1 MVKKIDTKEV
11 DLLSYWMPLLRKI
24 KEFKEIAKTEE
35 PELRYI
41 LEAIDRTLANMFIE
55 TADEYGI
62 KRFEN
67 MMGLYPEEGDSLETR
82 RFNVLIKWN
91 DKVPYTEKELYNRL
105 LSLCGSADKFT
116 IEENYKEYLL
126 KVATHLGIA
135 GAFDAVAKLLEDML
149 PCNLVLDL
157 QNTIEAIKTTSIYLG
172 VVTCTAMR
180 YLITNDIQCEY
191 RGKGVMYYGVG
202 LSKAGTHAITHDI
215 ASKIFTETP
224 LNEAVVSSMAMAG
237 LITHDVKLE
246 DSTEDAL
253 YTGTG
258 MGVAHTRII
267 THDLSMSA
275 KISGNSTVASPVN
288 TATVITINQ
297 D

>member
-1 MVKKIDTKEV
+1 MDRKIDTKEV

-24 KEFKEIAKTEE
+24 KEFKEIARTEE

-55 TADEYGI
+55 TADEYGV

-116 IEENYKEYLL
+116 IEEHYKEYLL

-215 ASKIFTETP
+215 ASKVFTETP

-275 KISGNSTVASPVN
+275 KISSNSTVASPVN